1 MENNSV
7 KNSKKGKIIVSIVAA
22 VVIIAA
28 VLVWYSGVI
37 GGISEAEAKEIAYQQ
52 VPGSETAGTAIVTED
67 FDDLKKT
74 YDVQLTY
81 NDMLYE
87 FEIVARNG
95 EIVNQEAER
104 IGAVQQPAQQNTQA
118 ATQASGQAANDIGIE
133 KAKEIALQNVSGA
146 TDADITKASIDNENG
161 TLIYEIEIIYNEMEY
176 DFDINASTGDIVGHS
191 TESVHN

>member
-95 EIVNQEAER
+95 EIMNQEAER

-146 TDADITKASIDNENG
+146 TDANITKASIDNENG